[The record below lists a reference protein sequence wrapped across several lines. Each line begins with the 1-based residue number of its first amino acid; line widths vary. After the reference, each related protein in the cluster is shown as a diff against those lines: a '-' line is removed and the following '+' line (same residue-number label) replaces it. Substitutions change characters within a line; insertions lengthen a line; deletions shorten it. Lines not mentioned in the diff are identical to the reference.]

1 MSIAGIRSNRGD
13 GYQTLVAFDWAL
25 TVLSDPDFAWIEI
38 DSAMHS
44 VDDVVIGKSDG
55 TQICCQCKK
64 NQQDFKD
71 WSITNLADELEKAAH
86 LLVNDT
92 NAQVRFYS
100 RSSFGAIAKLRE
112 HCTTQSNEANYLA
125 SLGKEHLQINAALAA
140 ILNMQTPSLS
150 TYEFLRRTSF
160 EISPELVRMEALL
173 SERLRSIASNSNAAF
188 NALWTR
194 LDQLGARMSDTN
206 SLTSAQH
213 RLTKDDLKA
222 ILHQAGALLVPS
234 MNLAEVRT
242 AFSSTSAIGRVWHR
256 NIAGEFIPSP
266 IVNEL
271 LAAIDDNK
279 HAILLTGLP
288 GSGKTCAMLLLQEA
302 LEQRAQT
309 STDMVPLFIQSRE
322 FADLATAQDRQAQG
336 LPEQWVE
343 KVARMAESAQVVVV
357 IDSLDV
363 LSIAREHCVLTYF
376 LAQIDRLLLISNV
389 TVVTACRDFDRHYDR
404 RIAERKWD
412 CELKCPPLGWD
423 AEIEPLLNKLNIN
436 VTSIDAVTRELI
448 KNPRELALFVE
459 LAQKEGSFNV
469 VNSQAL
475 ARRYLDTIVR
485 ANSALG
491 DAAMQAIENIANE
504 MLKSRSLAVPY
515 QRVTASDAMQRQ
527 LKSLNVLQETQDG
540 KVTFGHQTLLDV
552 LVISSAIREGI
563 TLNAFIQKLPP
574 VPFVRPSIRSF
585 IAQLAMG
592 VRSEFRKQLR
602 TVLTGNEAFH
612 IRRLVA
618 ETFAEQLPQD
628 EDWPLLR
635 DLRKDHHEIF
645 QVIYMQAVSV
655 EWHYFWLKHLL
666 PILKDAQDGEMLTA
680 HVYRVSQWKNEDAAG
695 VIALWM
701 EALSLNWVDI
711 DKIANQLS
719 FYIQDFKAEDLSLIA
734 PLLDKLLA
742 LPHQEHSFLG
752 LTISRCV
759 EAGSMDDNS
768 LWHYIAGRITEGDV
782 MAYNFDNK
790 LHCQPHEFGNR
801 NDHFLCQR
809 MMQSP
814 PLLNL
819 ALESFEQWSRIK
831 SSRYDNVSMRYRN
844 EFLHETSYRNTHNQR
859 DFNHVESES
868 ILLDAMEAA
877 ILQHAKTHSDWWQHN
892 RDRLSFN
899 QESAL
904 RYFAILACTAEPQA
918 NIELIGRML
927 CDRKLLES
935 DLQYELGSL
944 LQVAFIHLEASIQ
957 DAVMATIQTIYEE
970 HLTEEHESLWVL
982 KNRADLIVTIPC
994 HLRSAEAQTILDA
1007 YEKTH
1012 GDLFRQPSIGMRGG
1026 VVSAPFSF
1034 EVFLNAS
1041 DECVLR
1047 LLAHYYGYG
1056 RGFDDFLVGGER
1068 EVGGQL
1074 REGSSRDPTR
1084 FLSMLSS
1091 HWIDISKGFRDDI
1104 IDGVANYLARR
1115 YGNLQVDGTWQPIE
1129 EPDAQIL
1136 VSSILEELEK
1146 HPLHWHL
1153 NRSTS
1158 EALQACSHIIQ
1169 DSQNAARL
1177 VFLAIEFANHRE
1189 ESYLKGDSVDL
1200 LSTGINMKTGHVAE
1214 ALMIMANKLHKCGLP
1229 FPELLA
1235 PTLRRFA
1242 NNEHPA
1248 IRALILRRLPYLQS
1262 QNPELGWD
1270 LFHLSMQGS
1279 TGLWQVAEP
1288 CLYYAYRDHFE
1299 KVLPMLAR
1307 IRSEGRGKDLE
1318 TWGRISALA
1327 ALSKRIDSTVW
1338 LEELKN
1344 LNATEAWQGA
1354 ANVWTHPENIRPHR
1368 EQCLTGIEAGLNA
1381 DASHAIV
1388 VAQQIDHIFRDNTP
1402 VISLPSELLQLCF
1415 NVFMMDDK
1423 NKHHRLYGY
1432 DEWLNATSQIDS
1444 ESALAA
1450 TEIYLDYVSRAKPYL
1465 HDTENNLTQ
1474 LITRLFTEAEEKE
1487 ESDNGAMLQR
1497 VVSLQDKFLSLGI
1510 SGINEW
1516 LKSAER
1522 L

>member
-64 NQQDFKD
+64 NQQDLKA
-71 WSITNLADELEKAAH
+71 WSIADLADELEKASR
-86 LLVNDT
+86 LLANKT
-92 NAQVRFYS
+92 NTEIRFYS
-100 RSSFGAIAKLRE
+100 RSPFGLLAKLRE
-112 HCTTQSNEANYLA
+112 HCTTQANEANYLA
-125 SLGKEHLQINAALAA
+125 SLGKEHLEINTALAV
-140 ILNMQTPSLS
+140 ILNAQSLSLS

-160 EISPELVRMEALL
+160 EISPELDRMAALL
-173 SERLRSIASNSNAAF
+173 SERLRSMASNPSAAF
-188 NALWTR
+188 SALWTR
-194 LDQLGARMSDTN
+194 LDQLGARMSDSNT
-206 SLTSAQH
+206 LAAAQH
-213 RLTKDDLKA
+213 RLTKGDLKA
-222 ILHQAGALLVPS
+222 ILHHAGALLVPS

-242 AFSSTSAIGRVWHR
+242 AFSSTSAIGRAWHR

-279 HAILLTGLP
+279 RAILLTGLP
-288 GSGKTCAMLLLQEA
+288 GSGKTCAMLSLQEA
-302 LEQRAQT
+302 LEQRAQ
-309 STDMVPLFIQSRE
+309 SSADMVSLFIQSRE
-322 FADLATAQDRQAQG
+322 FADLATAQDRQDQG

-343 KVARMAESAQVVVV
+343 KVARMADGAKVVVV

-376 LAQIDRLLLISNV
+376 LAQIDRLLLIPNV

-491 DAAMQAIENIANE
+491 DAAMQVIENIAND
-504 MLKSRSLAVPY
+504 MLKSRSLAVPH

-585 IAQLAMG
+585 IAQLAME

-602 TVLTGNEAFH
+602 TVLTGNVAFH

-666 PILKDAQDGEMLTA
+666 PILKDTQDHEGLTA
-680 HVYRVSQWKNEDAAG
+680 HVHRVSPWKNEDAAG
-695 VIALWM
+695 VIAFWM
-701 EALSLNWVDI
+701 DALSLSWINSEDI
-711 DKIANQLS
+711 AIRLS
-719 FYIQDFKAEDLSLIA
+719 FNLSEFKAENLLQVA
-734 PLLDKLLA
+734 PLLEQLLR
-742 LPHQEHSFLG
+742 LPRQEHSSLG
-752 LTISRCV
+752 IVIARCV
-759 EAGSMDDNS
+759 EAGSMADNS
-768 LWHYIAGRITEGDV
+768 LWHYVAGHITEDDV
-782 MAYNFDNK
+782 MAYNFGDK
-790 LHCQPHEFGNR
+790 LNCQSHEFGNR
-801 NDHFLCQR
+801 KDCFISQR
-809 MMQSP
+809 MKQAI
-814 PLLNL
+814 PLLDL
-819 ALESFEQWSRIK
+819 ALKTIEQWSQLRVTNK
-831 SSRYDNVSMRYRN
+831 GSWMAGSYG
-844 EFLHETSYRNTHNQR
+844 FLGKTSYRNAHNQR
-859 DFNHVESES
+859 DFNHVKSES

-892 RDRLSFN
+892 RDRLGFN

-994 HLRSAEAQTILDA
+994 HLRSAEAQTMLDA

-1012 GDLFRQPSIGMRGG
+1012 GDLVRQPSIGMRGG

-1056 RGFDDFLVGGER
+1056 RGFDDFLVGGEH

-1074 REGSSRDPTR
+1074 REASSRDPTR
-1084 FLSMLSS
+1084 FLSLLSS
-1091 HWIDISKGFRDDI
+1091 NWIDISKGFRDDI
-1104 IDGVANYLARR
+1104 MDGVANYLAHR
-1115 YGNLQVDGTWQPIE
+1115 YGHLQPSGVWQPIE
-1129 EPDAQIL
+1129 EPNAQIL

-1153 NRSTS
+1153 NRSAS
-1158 EALQACSHIIQ
+1158 DAIQACSHVIQ
-1169 DSQNAARL
+1169 DEENATRL
-1177 VFLAIEFANHRE
+1177 AFQAIGFAHHQE
-1189 ESYLKGDSVDL
+1189 ESYIKGDSVDL
-1200 LSTGINMKTGHVAE
+1200 LTTGINMMRGHIAE
-1214 ALMIMANKLHKCGLP
+1214 ALMILTTKLQEHNVP
-1229 FPELLA
+1229 FPELLS

-1242 NNEHPA
+1242 SNEHRA

-1262 QNPELGWD
+1262 QNAELGWD
-1270 LFHLSMQGS
+1270 LFNLAMQDAS
-1279 TGLWQVAEP
+1279 GLWQFAEP

-1299 KVLPMLAR
+1299 MVSPLLAQ
-1307 IRSEGRGKDLE
+1307 IRSEGCGKDLE

-1327 ALSKRIDSTVW
+1327 ALSKRIDFTVW
-1338 LEELKN
+1338 LEELKA
-1344 LNATEAWQGA
+1344 LNDTEAWHGA
-1354 ANVWTHPENIRPHR
+1354 ANVWTHPENIRLHR
-1368 EQCLTGIEAGLNA
+1368 EQCLAGIEAGLNA
-1381 DASHAIV
+1381 DAHHAIA
-1388 VAQQIDHIFRDNTP
+1388 VAQQIDHIFRDITP

-1423 NKHHRLYGY
+1423 NKHHRLYGF

-1465 HDTENNLTQ
+1465 HDPENNLTQ
-1474 LITRLFTEAEEKE
+1474 LITRLFTQAEEKE

-1497 VVSLQDKFLSLGI
+1497 VVFLQDKLLSLGL
-1510 SGINEW
+1510 SSINEW
-1516 LKSAER
+1516 LKAAER